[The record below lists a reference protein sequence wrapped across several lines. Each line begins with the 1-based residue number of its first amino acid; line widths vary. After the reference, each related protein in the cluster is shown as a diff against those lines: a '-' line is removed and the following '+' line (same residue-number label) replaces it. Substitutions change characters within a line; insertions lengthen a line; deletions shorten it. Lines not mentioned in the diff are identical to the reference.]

1 MRQQKILVGVCTETN
16 PKGPEIHARTQNSKC
31 VIRPESKDTK
41 AMKIF
46 KKQNRVKKSQHISL
60 VIFQHNHPLC
70 RDIYLAWVLVFVF
83 RYHRT
88 SPPALVTS

>member
-46 KKQNRVKKSQHISL
+46 KKQNRV
-60 VIFQHNHPLC
+60 
-70 RDIYLAWVLVFVF
+70 
-83 RYHRT
+83 
-88 SPPALVTS
+88 